1 VAQALARDER
11 YLARFF
17 GAAALAL
24 VFSAVHGFV
33 QRLPGI
39 GRWLLDAD
47 YGGYMVTNLAHTHI
61 TLIGAGTLIIGAL
74 TYYILPRLLGRPLW
88 SYGLAEISFW
98 CTLFG
103 VFGFYFAQLGLG
115 LTEGALVHQGHP
127 YGEAKEMLGA
137 AHRLPIALTA
147 AMLGLGY
154 WTFTLNVLLTV
165 FNSSVAAARRE
176 DGYVVK
182 FLFMGAAG
190 LFLGTVQGVYQVLPW
205 SVDWLRE
212 AGEAGRLIDP
222 AAHAHINLVGGVAMA
237 IAGFVYYFL
246 PRVTGRPIYSRRW
259 ANASFYIL
267 TAGVLSFWLG
277 LIVLGFV
284 EGNMIIDQGID
295 FQGAKDRVGIWHSLV
310 FGGSGAVMGVGFWLF
325 IANALLSLRGHRAGE
340 RAGEAL
346 WQGWLVLPLGALLLG
361 TIQGVVQA
369 QDAYQDWLLGAGR
382 AGVLVTPL
390 SHAQLNI
397 VGFVLAALLFFSLLV
412 LPKIVQ
418 RPLKPRRLA
427 DAPFGLLTVGVAG
440 AYASLLAL
448 GFAEGARVR
457 GGTPY
462 GQVLDD
468 FGLWHDLPLA
478 VSYALIGA
486 AYLTFATVVVRTIGW
501 ETIRA
506 YFVRQ
511 VRGFWQELVTVEA
524 GARPTSLRRA
534 RQRANLALAVEV
546 GGGWV
551 GFAGLGWMMTGR
563 ALAGGLLFVAWFAF
577 YWLSMVLALTGN
589 LGPLDFGELAPVYG
603 RLPVASGAVLCRSYL
618 RAVAPRGQTPARPG
632 EAPASR

>member
-1 VAQALARDER
+1 MAQLLARDER

-24 VFSAVHGFV
+24 VFSAVQGFV
-33 QRLPGI
+33 QRLPGV

-74 TYYILPRLLGRPLW
+74 TYYILPRLLGRPLY

-98 CTLFG
+98 CTLSG
-103 VFGFYFAQLGLG
+103 VFGFYFAQFGLG
-115 LTEGALVHQGHP
+115 IAEGALVHQGHP
-127 YGEAKEMLGA
+127 YGEAKEMLGV
-137 AHRLPIALTA
+137 AHKLPVAGTATAL
-147 AMLGLGY
+147 GVGY
-154 WTFTLNVLLTV
+154 WTYTLNVLSTV
-165 FNSSVAAARRE
+165 FNTAGTTARRE
-176 DGYVVK
+176 NGYIVK
-182 FLFMGAAG
+182 FLVVAAAG

-205 SVDWLRE
+205 SVDWLRD
-212 AGEAGRLIDP
+212 AGDAGRLIDP

-246 PRVTGRPIYSRRW
+246 PQVAGRPIYSRRL
-259 ANASFYIL
+259 ADASFYTL
-267 TAGVLSFWLG
+267 TAGVLAFWLG

-295 FQGAKDRVGIWHSLV
+295 FQEAKDRVGFWHPLV

-325 IANALLSLRGHRAGE
+325 IANALLSLRGDRAGE
-340 RAGEAL
+340 GVWR
-346 WQGWLVLPLGALLLG
+346 WWLVLPLVALLLG
-361 TIQGVVQA
+361 TVQGAVQA
-369 QDAYQDWLLGAGR
+369 QDAYQEWLLDAGR

-397 VGFVLAALLFFSLLV
+397 IGFVLAALLFFSLLV
-412 LPKIVQ
+412 LPGVVQ
-418 RPLKPRRLA
+418 RPLAAPRLVSA
-427 DAPFGLLTVGVAG
+427 SFGLLAAGVAS
-440 AYASLLAL
+440 AYVSLLAL
-448 GFAEGARVR
+448 GLAEGARVR

-462 GQVLDD
+462 AQVLDD

-478 VSYALIGA
+478 ASYTLVGA
-486 AYLTFATVVVRTIGW
+486 AYLAFAAVVVRTIGW
-501 ETIRA
+501 ETVRA
-506 YFVRQ
+506 YFARQ
-511 VRGFWQELVTVEA
+511 ASGFWRELVTVEA

-546 GGGWV
+546 GGGWA

-589 LGPLDFGELAPVYG
+589 LGPLNFGELAPVYG
-603 RLPVASGAVLCRSYL
+603 LLPVVSGVGLWRSYL
-618 RAVAPRGQTPARPG
+618 RAVAPR
-632 EAPASR
+632 EATAGR